1 MWNAVRGLDSIR
13 RKGQQ
18 HEPVCVRWRWQMVGQ
33 SSALTTVLLCT
44 RTRDNLPL
52 FCHSYK
58 ISSCRPNSNHR
69 LQQARVSCSRGDF
82 LATHSRRFTSRD
94 IGGHLA
100 IVHCAVGPSFL
111 VFNQVRHHHS
121 PTVLIHRTHI
131 QIRVSKIYRLS
142 SF

>member
-1 MWNAVRGLDSIR
+1 MWNAVRGLGSIR
-13 RKGQQ
+13 REGQQ
-18 HEPVCVRWRWQMVGQ
+18 LEPVCVRWRWQMVRQ
-33 SSALTTVLLCT
+33 CT

-58 ISSCRPNSNHR
+58 ISSFRPNSNHR

-82 LATHSRRFTSRD
+82 LATHSRFTSRD

-111 VFNQVRHHHS
+111 VLNQVGHNHS
-121 PTVLIHRTHI
+121 PTMLIHRTHI
-131 QIRVSKIYRLS
+131 QIWVSKIYRLS

>member
-1 MWNAVRGLDSIR
+1 MWNAVRGLGSIR
-13 RKGQQ
+13 REGQQ
-18 HEPVCVRWRWQMVGQ
+18 LEPVCVRWRWQMVGQ
-33 SSALTTVLLCT
+33 SSALTTGLLCT

-69 LQQARVSCSRGDF
+69 LQQARVSCSRDDF
-82 LATHSRRFTSRD
+82 LATHSRFTSRD

-111 VFNQVRHHHS
+111 VLNQVRHNHS
-121 PTVLIHRTHI
+121 PTMLIHRTHM